1 MLPHRSSDPTKNRS
15 RIPAR
20 DLSARCMNNNG
31 SLRSEVHAVYPGSF
45 DPPTNGHLD
54 VIARAAAIFPKVTVA
69 VVVNPQKRDPFFDI
83 GEREEM
89 LRACVSSF
97 ANVRVEHF
105 RGLLADFVRAEHAHV
120 IVKGLRVISDFES
133 EMSFA
138 HMNRSLSGVD
148 TMFLMS
154 DSSYSFVSSS
164 LIKEVFLQGGDISA
178 FVPSTVL
185 EFMQAKRS
193 SGGTHVDLSRHR

>member
-1 MLPHRSSDPTKNRS
+1 
-15 RIPAR
+15 
-20 DLSARCMNNNG
+20 
-31 SLRSEVHAVYPGSF
+31 
-45 DPPTNGHLD
+45 
-54 VIARAAAIFPKVTVA
+54 
-69 VVVNPQKRDPFFDI
+69 
-83 GEREEM
+83 
-89 LRACVSSF
+89 
-97 ANVRVEHF
+97 
-105 RGLLADFVRAEHAHV
+105 VRAEHAHV
-120 IVKGLRVISDFES
+120 IIKGLRVVSDFES